1 MSKLCALSGKQRNN
15 GYKVSHSHV
24 RTKKKQEV
32 NLHYKRVWSQKKN
45 CWIKLRISTRMIKS
59 LHKIRI

>member
-45 CWIKLRISTRMIKS
+45 CWI
-59 LHKIRI
+59 